1 MNVEFIPLQKHG
13 DERGMLVALEQAKNI
28 PFEIK
33 RVYYMFGT
41 QGNVRRGYHAHKKI
55 RQVAIPLNGS
65 CRFHLDN
72 GREKMDVVLDDPA
85 LGLLIEPG
93 VWHEMYDY
101 SKNCILLVLASDIYD
116 ENDYIRNYED
126 FMRSIKND
134 S

>member
-1 MNVEFIPLQKHG
+1 LQKHG

-72 GREKMDVVLDDPA
+72 GREKIDVVLDDPA

-126 FMRSIKND
+126 FMRSVKND

>member
-72 GREKMDVVLDDPA
+72 GREKVDVVLDDPA

>member
-13 DERGMLVALEQAKNI
+13 DERGMLVALEQTKNI

-72 GREKMDVVLDDPA
+72 GREKIDVVLDDPA

-126 FMRSIKND
+126 FMRSVKND

>member
-1 MNVEFIPLQKHG
+1 HG

-72 GREKMDVVLDDPA
+72 GREKIDVVLDDPA

-126 FMRSIKND
+126 FMRSVKND

>member
-72 GREKMDVVLDDPA
+72 GREKIDVVLDDPA

-126 FMRSIKND
+126 FMRPVKND

>member
-33 RVYYMFGT
+33 RVYYMFGA

-72 GREKMDVVLDDPA
+72 GREKIDVVLDDPA

-126 FMRSIKND
+126 FMRSVKND

>member
-72 GREKMDVVLDDPA
+72 GREKIDVVLDDPA

>member
-72 GREKMDVVLDDPA
+72 GREKIDVVLDDPA

-93 VWHEMYDY
+93 VWHEMY
-101 SKNCILLVLASDIYD
+101 
-116 ENDYIRNYED
+116 
-126 FMRSIKND
+126 
-134 S
+134 